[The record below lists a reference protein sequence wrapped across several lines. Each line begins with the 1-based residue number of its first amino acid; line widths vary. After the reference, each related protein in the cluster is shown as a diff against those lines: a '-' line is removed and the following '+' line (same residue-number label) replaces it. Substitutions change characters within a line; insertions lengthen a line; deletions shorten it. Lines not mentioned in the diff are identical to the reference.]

1 MNEDKASRYHR
12 AKRRAALVSIGLTT
26 LLLAA
31 VLWSGASVWLADRV
45 RTLWGAGAGSFSAL
59 TVAAYV
65 LVLALAYEMLALP
78 IAVYY
83 GYRLDRRYGLSA
95 ETFAAWIRDR
105 AKAAAL
111 GLLLAMTGAEVVIA
125 AIHIFPRWWWLVSAA
140 AFSIAMYGLATLA
153 PVALL
158 PLFYRFAPLGR
169 ESLRTR
175 LIALSGRAGVPV
187 LGVYEW
193 ALGQKTRRANA
204 ALVGVGRTRRIL
216 LSDTLL
222 AEYSDDEIEVI
233 LAHEIGHH
241 VHGDIRRGLVA
252 ETVLLS
258 AAFYAA
264 AIALAASWERFGMR
278 GPDDP
283 AVLPLLLLAGGGL
296 TMAATPAVNAWSRRN
311 ERRADRFALTV
322 TQHPAAFISAMK
334 RLATQNLAEERPS
347 PAAVWLFHTHPS
359 IDQRIE
365 AAQAFSVDPP
375 ADPSAV
381 PVVR

>member
-1 MNEDKASRYHR
+1 
-12 AKRRAALVSIGLTT
+12 VSIALTT

-31 VLWSGASVWLADRV
+31 LLWSGASGWLADRM
-45 RTLWGAGAGSFSAL
+45 RAMWGAGSFSAL

-65 LVLALAYEMLALP
+65 VVLVLVHELLAFP
-78 IAVYY
+78 IALYY
-83 GYRLDRRYGLSA
+83 GYMLDRRYGLSA

-111 GLLLAMTGAEVVIA
+111 GLLLATAGAEVVIA

-140 AFSIAMYGLATLA
+140 AFSIAMYGLAALA

-158 PLFYRFAPLGR
+158 PLFYRFVPLGR

-175 LIALSGRAGVPV
+175 LIALSRRAGVPV

-233 LAHEIGHH
+233 LAHEIAHH

-252 ETVLLS
+252 ESMVLG

-322 TQHPAAFISAMK
+322 TQHPSAFISAMK

-365 AAQAFSVDPP
+365 AALAFSVDRP
-375 ADPSAV
+375 AGRRV
-381 PVVR
+381 PDAADA